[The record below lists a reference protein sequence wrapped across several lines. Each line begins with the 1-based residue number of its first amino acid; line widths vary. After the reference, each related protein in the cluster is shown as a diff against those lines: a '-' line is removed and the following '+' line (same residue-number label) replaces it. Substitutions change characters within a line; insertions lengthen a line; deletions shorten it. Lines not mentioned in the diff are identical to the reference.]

1 MSPVTCHLSPI
12 PFHLSP
18 FTYNIAHFTCPMSI
32 VTLPLSHVIYHLSP
46 VTTAPQSGYLGYLR
60 YQKIILL
67 FSLEITFKV
76 PQKRVFLKELCSFTE
91 TSYCVTKTVSDGNQF
106 FSPKKCLFLTK
117 TNLVGENLLKKLVF
131 ITETNFCPSFF
142 QRNILL
148 TQKNVLVAE
157 KCSPMNTSFCQKR
170 KFCHRS
176 KLIES
181 YYARPSDFPPVEK
194 RC

>member
-1 MSPVTCHLSPI
+1 MLWKFEVNTAKVGNRLKFRRTHFCIQFYFGNLGLHPINFFCYPVCHLSHDTFFLSKAICHLSPVTCHLSPI

-91 TSYCVTKTVSDGNQF
+91 TSYCVTKTVSDGN
-106 FSPKKCLFLTK
+106 
-117 TNLVGENLLKKLVF
+117 
-131 ITETNFCPSFF
+131 
-142 QRNILL
+142 
-148 TQKNVLVAE
+148 
-157 KCSPMNTSFCQKR
+157 
-170 KFCHRS
+170 
-176 KLIES
+176 
-181 YYARPSDFPPVEK
+181 
-194 RC
+194 